1 MPGRLPS
8 EFIQELLSRVDIV
21 GVIQNHVPL
30 KKYGREYR
38 ACCPFHTERTPS
50 FYVSPQKQ
58 FYHCFGCGESGTAIS
73 FLMKY
78 SNLRFLDAI
87 EELATLARMEVPV
100 NRTAS
105 SKLENT
111 TGLIQLMEQ
120 AQAAY
125 QRELLQSDPDS
136 EIKSYI
142 KNRQLTKSSVMHFGI
157 GFAPDRWDFILRKLG
172 RSKSDRDLLLKTGL
186 VIRKNEDKEYDRFRN
201 RLMFPIYDRRGRV
214 IAFGGRVLDSGEP
227 KYMNSP
233 ETVLFRKSNELFG
246 LFHAAKAIR
255 DEGRAIIVEGYT
267 DVLCLHQ
274 FGIENAVATL
284 GTATTPYH
292 VRELFRTTDEI
303 VFCFD
308 GDRAGKIAAWRAMKS
323 TLSMM
328 YDGRLVG
335 FVFLPAGHD
344 PDSFVRQHGADE
356 FRNQISK
363 CEPIAEFIFRELI
376 DSVDLNRADGKA
388 KLVKEITPV
397 LSELPDSTLRELMKN
412 ELRDIT
418 GLGDE
423 YLREKIA
430 PRVSHRRQVQI
441 QLDQRD
447 LTNRALALLIQNPEF
462 SQFVEQVE
470 HLIEFK
476 RGQNTRLLVEVL
488 SKLKANPNLTTAALI
503 EEYRDTNSF
512 ELVRTFADLDH
523 LVPGNGLENE
533 FVGII
538 LKIEKLGN
546 RHKMRSK
553 ISNLMKEDRS
563 SLEDA
568 ARIQELL
575 IESRKAK
582 TKSFN

>member
-142 KNRQLTKSSVMHFGI
+142 KNRQLTKDSVMHFGI

-227 KYMNSP
+227 K
-233 ETVLFRKSNELFG
+233 V
-246 LFHAAKAIR
+246 H
-255 DEGRAIIVEGYT
+255 
-267 DVLCLHQ
+267 
-274 FGIENAVATL
+274 
-284 GTATTPYH
+284 
-292 VRELFRTTDEI
+292 
-303 VFCFD
+303 
-308 GDRAGKIAAWRAMKS
+308 
-323 TLSMM
+323 
-328 YDGRLVG
+328 
-335 FVFLPAGHD
+335 
-344 PDSFVRQHGADE
+344 E
-356 FRNQISK
+356 F
-363 CEPIAEFIFRELI
+363 A
-376 DSVDLNRADGKA
+376 
-388 KLVKEITPV
+388 
-397 LSELPDSTLRELMKN
+397 
-412 ELRDIT
+412 
-418 GLGDE
+418 
-423 YLREKIA
+423 
-430 PRVSHRRQVQI
+430 
-441 QLDQRD
+441 
-447 LTNRALALLIQNPEF
+447 
-462 SQFVEQVE
+462 
-470 HLIEFK
+470 
-476 RGQNTRLLVEVL
+476 
-488 SKLKANPNLTTAALI
+488 
-503 EEYRDTNSF
+503 
-512 ELVRTFADLDH
+512 
-523 LVPGNGLENE
+523 
-533 FVGII
+533 
-538 LKIEKLGN
+538 
-546 RHKMRSK
+546 
-553 ISNLMKEDRS
+553 
-563 SLEDA
+563 
-568 ARIQELL
+568 
-575 IESRKAK
+575 
-582 TKSFN
+582 